1 MLLSTVSRFVF
12 FNFPAAAHF
21 QRLGAFSSASFSTS
35 SFSLKCYC
43 YYFTLPSTATA
54 TVCRATRL
62 IVHDM
67 LLSTVYCS
75 TYLHTV
81 MICYCQLLSTST
93 VRPTINC
100 TLFFLRQLSTT
111 SYGFWFCGH
120 LSGGSSVSCGWFVC
134 LCPAVG
140 LCVCVLR
147 LVCMSVSSG
156 FLCMCG
162 VFCVCMVFCV
172 LFCLWSMHV
181 LLFLAVS
188 WSVRSWCVLDSTNAT
203 WDYGMTIFRERGDA
217 VTIFSDL
224 GLRAY

>member
-134 LCPAVG
+134 LCPAIG
-140 LCVCVLR
+140 LYVCVLWF
-147 LVCMSVSSG
+147 SVYVWCFLCVYG
-156 FLCMCG
+156 FLCLVLSLVYARASFPCG
-162 VFCVCMVFCV
+162 VLVCPV
-172 LFCLWSMHV
+172 L
-181 LLFLAVS
+181 
-188 WSVRSWCVLDSTNAT
+188 VRLGFNKCN
-203 WDYGMTIFRERGDA
+203 M
-217 VTIFSDL
+217 
-224 GLRAY
+224 GLRDDDFSRAWRCCYYFFGFGTASLLA